1 MLGWRAR
8 IGLIVPATNTATEF
22 ELRPLLPEGV
32 ILCVARALSSREPD
46 QVKRLSGY
54 WDQALKA
61 AREVAEVKPD
71 LVVWAC
77 TSGSFV
83 GGVGYDRRLAEA
95 MEAEAKAPVVTT
107 STAVIEALQVLRVE
121 RIAMGTPYPQPVTD
135 LEKRFF
141 EDSVPGLRV
150 VRDGIIDLSD
160 PYSRGLIRPEEAY
173 RLALR
178 VDAPEAQAV
187 FLSCTDLRTFPI
199 VEAAE
204 QALGKPVI
212 SSNLVTLWA
221 AMRRLGLA
229 PTRALGRLWQ
239 SAG

>member
-8 IGLIVPATNTATEF
+8 IGLVVPATNTATDF

-32 ILCVARALSSREPD
+32 IFCSARALSSREPD

-54 WDQALKA
+54 WDQAIKA

-83 GGVGYDRRLAEA
+83 GGAGYDRRLADA
-95 MEAEAKAPVVTT
+95 MAAEAHAPVVTT
-107 STAVIEALQVLRVE
+107 STAVIEALQALGVTRL
-121 RIAMGTPYPQPVTD
+121 AMGTPYPQPVTD

-141 EDSVPGLRV
+141 EDSVPGLKI
-150 VRDGIIDLSD
+150 VRDGIIDIAD

-199 VEAAE
+199 VDAAE
-204 QALGKPVI
+204 EALGKPVI
-212 SSNLVTLWA
+212 SSNLATIWA
-221 AMRRLGLA
+221 AMRRLGIEPANA
-229 PTRALGRLWQ
+229 PGRLWQ
-239 SAG
+239 V